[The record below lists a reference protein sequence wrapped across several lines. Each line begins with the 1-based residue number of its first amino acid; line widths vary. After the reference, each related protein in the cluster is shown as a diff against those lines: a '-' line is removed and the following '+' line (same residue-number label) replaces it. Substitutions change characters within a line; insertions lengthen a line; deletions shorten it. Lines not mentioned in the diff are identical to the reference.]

1 MEGGKE
7 MSLPV
12 FIPLN
17 VVMSFISVSTPYLQ
31 GTVSDVLGLSALG
44 LFMAIARLTMERLIS
59 PVSLF
64 LGSDLHGCFLLIW
77 AQSYQRLC

>member
-1 MEGGKE
+1 

-17 VVMSFISVSTPYLQ
+17 VVMLFISVSTPYLQ

-44 LFMAIARLTMERLIS
+44 LFMAIACLTMERLNS

-64 LGSDLHGCFLLIW
+64 LDSEGFAIPFYALI
-77 AQSYQRLC
+77 STGMENEEMEIC